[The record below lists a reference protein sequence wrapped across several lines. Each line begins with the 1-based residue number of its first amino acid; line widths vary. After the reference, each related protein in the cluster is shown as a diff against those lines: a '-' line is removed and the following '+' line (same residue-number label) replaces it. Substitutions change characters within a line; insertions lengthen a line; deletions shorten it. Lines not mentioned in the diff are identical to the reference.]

1 MRYTNYEE
9 SSIKLSIDLTM
20 LPCTIFKLNVN
31 LLGYVNLNNRRSRT
45 IATTI
50 IITISLFS
58 AATLLS
64 LQGSILANAQNQNS
78 TQSQA
83 TKTKSTNASA
93 PPIGNIK
100 QLSKAVGNNSKIL
113 SNNTKIGT
121 NPNFTQSKITAAT
134 PPNGLASNPT
144 KGKSSSNSTS
154 SGTSSSNTLNKGG
167 NMSKAGGATA
177 AGNLLKAGGAAAGNT
192 SAKVLTNASKV
203 VGGGLKGLG
212 NAIGGGL
219 KGLGNLISP
228 GKK

>member
-1 MRYTNYEE
+1 MLQYT
-9 SSIKLSIDLTM
+9 T
-20 LPCTIFKLNVN
+20 FKLNVN
-31 LLGYVNLNNRRSRT
+31 LLGNVNLKDNRSITNKRYTSIVT
-45 IATTI
+45 TAIIAV
-50 IITISLFS
+50 SLFS

-64 LQGSILANAQNQNS
+64 LQDSVLANAQNQ
-78 TQSQA
+78 SQT
-83 TKTKSTNASA
+83 TKAKSANASA

-113 SNNTKIGT
+113 SSNAKIGT

-144 KGKSSSNSTS
+144 KGKSSNSTS
-154 SGTSSSNTLNKGG
+154 SEPSSKTMNKAGGAAAG
-167 NMSKAGGATA
+167 NMSKAGG
-177 AGNLLKAGGAAAGNT
+177 AAGNT

-203 VGGGLKGLG
+203 VGGGLKGIG